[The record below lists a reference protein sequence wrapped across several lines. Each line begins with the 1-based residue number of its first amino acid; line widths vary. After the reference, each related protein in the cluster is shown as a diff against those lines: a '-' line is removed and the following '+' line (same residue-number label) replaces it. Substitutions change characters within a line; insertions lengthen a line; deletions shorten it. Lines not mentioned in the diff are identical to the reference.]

1 MRGLRGAALV
11 CAAIC
16 LFAAHAREAG
26 ARVVDG
32 VVAVVSGEPVTF
44 SEFRESVAETLGIPE
59 GDADHYLREERDR
72 GRILKGLETLIESVL
87 VRQKLEALG
96 HAVADKEVEQAVE
109 SVRKGNGMTEEE
121 FRVALEQGGLSLAA
135 YRRRLRW
142 QMERGAVVRALKL
155 RAVTVTEE
163 EVLAYFEEHAERFR
177 KGGEIRVEI
186 LFLPLPP
193 GEEDGEPAVAP
204 RIAAQQASE
213 GIRAGMSF
221 PEAVRLVSGTV
232 PGAAVMEP
240 GFLDTEDL
248 APEIGR
254 EVKRLRTGEVSL
266 PVFTGEGGFLVKV
279 LERRGG
285 TLPEFSGM
293 KSALTEELVD
303 RRSEKA
309 YSDILTELKQ
319 EATIDIRL

>member
-1 MRGLRGAALV
+1 MRRLRTAALL

-16 LFAAHAREAG
+16 LFAANAREAA
-26 ARVVDG
+26 ARLVDG

-44 SEFRESVAETLGIPE
+44 SEFRESVAEMLGIPE
-59 GDADHYLREERDR
+59 GDADFYLREERDR
-72 GRILKGLETLIESVL
+72 GRVLKELETLIESVL

-96 HAVADKEVEQAVE
+96 QAIADKEVEQAVE
-109 SVRKGNGMTEEE
+109 AVRRNNGMTEEE
-121 FRVALEQGGLSLAA
+121 FRAALEQGGLSPAS

-142 QMERGAVVRALKL
+142 QMERGAVVRALKM

-163 EVLAYFEEHAERFR
+163 EVRAYFEEHAERFR

-186 LFLPLPP
+186 LFLPPPP
-193 GEEDGEPAVAP
+193 GDADGEPAVAS

-221 PEAVRLVSGTV
+221 AEAVRLVSATV
-232 PGAAVMEP
+232 PGATVMEP
-240 GFLDTEDL
+240 GFVDTEDL

-254 EVKRLRTGEVSL
+254 EVQRLRTGEVSP

-285 TLPEFSGM
+285 TLPEFSELQG
-293 KSALTEELVD
+293 ALSEELVD

-309 YSDILTELKQ
+309 YADILTELKQ